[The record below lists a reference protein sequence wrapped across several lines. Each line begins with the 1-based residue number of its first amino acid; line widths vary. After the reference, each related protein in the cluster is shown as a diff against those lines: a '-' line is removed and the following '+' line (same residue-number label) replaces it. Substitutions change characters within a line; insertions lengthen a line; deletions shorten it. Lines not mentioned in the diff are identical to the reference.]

1 MIDANKD
8 FSISAPL
15 ILMDANLVTAT
26 QREVRLSI
34 VVTQGVGSV
43 SV

>member
-8 FSISAPL
+8 FSISAPI
-15 ILMDANLVTAT
+15 ILMDAKLVTAT
-26 QREVRLSI
+26 RREARLSI